1 MGKRVEFDVPIA
13 LRGDAVIVGLMPHWV
28 GNPTSWA
35 TDPVVSVLGRTTP
48 ARGSLVAQ
56 PVAPCFGAR
65 TSGRNFSLLSSAVSD
80 SDQLRNLPMVTGRDS
95 DSNGK
100 EPGMSARV
108 RLRSANAGA

>member
-1 MGKRVEFDVPIA
+1 MGKLAEFDVPIA
-13 LRGDAVIVGLMPHWV
+13 FSGDAATVGIMPHWV

-35 TDPVVSVLGRTTP
+35 TDPVVSVLGRITL
-48 ARGSLVAQ
+48 ARGSLVAK

-65 TSGRNFSLLSSAVSD
+65 TSGRNFSFLSSAVSD

-100 EPGMSARV
+100 EPG
-108 RLRSANAGA
+108 